1 MVARNREFDP
11 LAAIYNRCWG
21 REYHSEAFPVVR
33 RLLLSNLTTGSDV
46 LDVCCGTGQFTRRVR
61 DSGFYVTGIDAS
73 EEMLYYARENVPD
86 GTFSAADVRD
96 FSLGQRFRAAY
107 SVFES
112 LNHVPDLDGLAR
124 AFGCIHKH
132 LKAGAPF
139 LFDLN
144 GEDAFDR
151 YWNDTNAIVETDM
164 VCVLRSEYTADSRL
178 ARCQITLF
186 QQTNSWERNDFILQQ
201 TCHPLNEVHAALE
214 TSGFEDIVL
223 YNAQDLGMNEAY
235 GYDRTF
241 FLAKASG

>member
-1 MVARNREFDP
+1 M
-11 LAAIYNRCWG
+11 YNRCWG

-46 LDVCCGTGQFTRRVR
+46 LDVCCGTGQFTYRVS
-61 DSGFYVTGIDAS
+61 DSGFHVTGIDAS

-86 GTFSAADVRD
+86 GVFYAADVRD
-96 FSLGQRFRAAY
+96 FSLGRRFRAAY

-112 LNHVPDLDGLAR
+112 LNHVPDLNGLTR
-124 AFGCIHKH
+124 AFGCIHQH
-132 LKAGAPF
+132 LEKGAPF

-144 GEDAFDR
+144 GEHAFEC
-151 YWNDTNAIVETDM
+151 YWNDTNAIVESDM
-164 VCVLRSEYTADSRL
+164 VCVLRSEYNSESRI

-186 QQTNSWERNDFILQQ
+186 QQDKSWERNDFMLQQ
-201 TCHPLNEVHAALE
+201 TCHPLNQVHAALE
-214 TSGFEDIVL
+214 SSGFDDIVL

-241 FLAKASG
+241 FLAKA